1 MLAILPYYLDLLIL
15 RGSWNDMQHFTVF
28 RLFRLLRLFRCYT
41 FSSLLQLSI
50 DALVLSVQKST
61 DALIALVVFLSF
73 IMVAFS
79 TLLYFAERGSWDAA
93 RRTFID
99 VNGDP
104 SQFSSIPASFWF
116 VAEIMTTV
124 GLGDIHPKT
133 TLGKTITVPL
143 MMVSLLI
150 IALPSIVIGRNFA
163 ESWAWLR
170 SARPPRRSMTI
181 APNTTSPA
189 TLPLSSAV
197 HSPPAMHLFTQ
208 EENNTQRE
216 LAHHLTH
223 ALDRPLPEA
232 STFEEHGEVQL
243 GILQELQRQN
253 ELLERLLL
261 TNIQQSHVRSRPGSV
276 QPGPD
281 VDAPVTV
288 PEYK

>member
-1 MLAILPYYLDLLIL
+1 
-15 RGSWNDMQHFTVF
+15 
-28 RLFRLLRLFRCYT
+28 
-41 FSSLLQLSI
+41 
-50 DALVLSVQKST
+50 
-61 DALIALVVFLSF
+61 
-73 IMVAFS
+73 
-79 TLLYFAERGSWDAA
+79 
-93 RRTFID
+93 
-99 VNGDP
+99 
-104 SQFSSIPASFWF
+104 
-116 VAEIMTTV
+116 
-124 GLGDIHPKT
+124 
-133 TLGKTITVPL
+133 
-143 MMVSLLI
+143 
-150 IALPSIVIGRNFA
+150 
-163 ESWAWLR
+163 
-170 SARPPRRSMTI
+170 
-181 APNTTSPA
+181 
-189 TLPLSSAV
+189 
-197 HSPPAMHLFTQ
+197 MHLFTQ